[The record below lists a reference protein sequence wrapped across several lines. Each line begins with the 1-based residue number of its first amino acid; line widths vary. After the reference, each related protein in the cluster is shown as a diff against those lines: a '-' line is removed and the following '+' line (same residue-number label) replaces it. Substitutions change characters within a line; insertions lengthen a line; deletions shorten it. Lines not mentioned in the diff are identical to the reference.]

1 MYTFRPLP
9 VCWEREESLKKKPIQ
24 TLFWARTFRS
34 DAHEVN
40 DNGKVPFVALSL
52 PILRSVTKSQC
63 QSEILTKRKVTMRKQ
78 KLNGKLL
85 FAALFTLHCCKKRKE
100 KKGNKNEMTNKLLCC
115 AQPPSLQKKEKQT
128 KQKTNKKTK
137 KETKIILAN
146 LLLWL
151 CLASIS
157 AKKKTN
163 KKEIKKTSKATK
175 SRMANYL
182 PWPCPASISAWQQLA
197 PVSDQGSMPIM
208 PMGKLKK
215 NYTKVLQTRSRRR
228 IWQDISFRP
237 CSRVKSDQIFWS
249 RGKDERFAE
258 NTDYFRLLI

>member
-9 VCWEREESLKKKPIQ
+9 VCWEGEESLKKKPIQ

-85 FAALFTLHCCKKRKE
+85 FAALFILHRCKKSKE
-100 KKGNKNEMTNKLLCC
+100 KTSKVTKTKWQTSCC
-115 AQPPSLQKKEKQT
+115 AVPSLHRCKKG
-128 KQKTNKKTK
+128 KTNKKAK
-137 KETKIILAN
+137 KETKSILAN
-146 LLLWL
+146 FLLWL

-163 KKEIKKTSKATK
+163 KKRKPKKKHRRQQRGEWQTTCRDLVRPPSLHDNNLLRSVTK
-175 SRMANYL
+175 GQ
-182 PWPCPASISAWQQLA
+182 CQ
-197 PVSDQGSMPIM
+197 
-208 PMGKLKK
+208 
-215 NYTKVLQTRSRRR
+215 
-228 IWQDISFRP
+228 
-237 CSRVKSDQIFWS
+237 
-249 RGKDERFAE
+249 
-258 NTDYFRLLI
+258 